1 MLEILVSLY
10 QIYLC
15 EIGRKWVELGSK
27 TKVIEQYIHVKILS
41 GTKFGV

>member
-1 MLEILVSLY
+1 MLKVLVSLY

-15 EIGRKWVELGSK
+15 EIGQKWVEVGSK
-27 TKVIEQYIHVKILS
+27 TKVIEQYLHVKILS

>member
-15 EIGRKWVELGSK
+15 EIDRKWVVLGSK